1 MYPKYGSIA
10 KAEIFWARG
19 NKVIRDAYGKPAPE
33 DKRLEA
39 IADLRKVREL
49 IPSGDRAEAAKRGL
63 FELENLQNGMPAP
76 EIVGPDIDG
85 VEFKLSDYRGKVVV
99 LDFWGD
105 W

>member
-1 MYPKYGSIA
+1 M
-10 KAEIFWARG
+10 
-19 NKVIRDAYGKPAPE
+19 IRDAYGTPAPD

-39 IADLRKVREL
+39 IADLRQVCEL
-49 IPSGDRAEAAKRGL
+49 VPGTDRSAAAERGL
-63 FELENLQNGMPAP
+63 FELENLQNGMPVP

-99 LDFWGD
+99 IDFWGD